1 MYSGEYN
8 GKPKHTPDLDSVLER
23 ASEAGLDKII
33 ITAGDLETLE
43 KSLAVI
49 KKYKDEGKY
58 PNMLFTT
65 VGVHPTEATAFE
77 KGDRELLDK
86 LLTLAQQNRQYI
98 VAVGEFGLDY
108 DRLQFAPKETQL
120 KYFEAQFELAEKLKL
135 PLFLHM
141 REAASDFADI
151 IKRNRTRFTT
161 GVVHSFTGTAE
172 EAQQM
177 IDLDLFIG
185 INGCSLK
192 TQENLDVVKTIPQE
206 KIMIE
211 TDAPWCEVRPTHAG
225 AKFIKTTF
233 PSIKREKW
241 SPSQCVKGRNEPC
254 YIINVLEIIAALK
267 EADVKELSEL
277 VFKTTAEV
285 FFPTEAADL

>member
-1 MYSGEYN
+1 MYNGEYN
-8 GKPKHTPDLDSVLER
+8 GKPKHEADLDQVLER
-23 ASEAGLDKII
+23 AVKNGLERII

-49 KKYKDEGKY
+49 KKYKGEGKY
-58 PNMLFTT
+58 ETVLYTT

-77 KGDRELLDK
+77 SDSRGLLDK
-86 LLTLAQQNRQYI
+86 LISLAESNKEHI

-141 REAASDFADI
+141 REAAADFIEI
-151 IKRNRTRFTT
+151 IKRNRTRFST

-172 EAQQM
+172 EAKQ
-177 IDLDLFIG
+177 ILELDLYIG

-192 TQENLDVVKTIPQE
+192 TQENLDVVKTIPQD

-225 AKFIKTTF
+225 AKFTKTTF
-233 PSIKREKW
+233 PSVKREKW
-241 SPSQCVKGRNEPC
+241 SASHCVKGRNEPC
-254 YIINVLEIIAALK
+254 YIVNVLEIIAALQ
-267 EADVKELSEL
+267 EADVKELSETI
-277 VFKTTAEV
+277 FKTTADV
-285 FFPTEAADL
+285 FFPNSTWL